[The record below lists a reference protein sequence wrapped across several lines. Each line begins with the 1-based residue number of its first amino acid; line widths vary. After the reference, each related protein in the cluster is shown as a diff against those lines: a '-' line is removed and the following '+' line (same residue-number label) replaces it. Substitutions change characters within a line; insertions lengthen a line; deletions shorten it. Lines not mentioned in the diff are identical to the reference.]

1 MLRAVGRATSRLDL
15 PPPAALTGEW
25 FGALAVIAPS
35 VSIQPVSG
43 DDVFSGPPGTGGPDA
58 TGAVGGGWVGYLSYP
73 DAGADG
79 RPHRIPEAAG
89 GWTDCVLRRDRD
101 GQWWYESLSGAP
113 IADWLASALAT
124 TRASV
129 ARPAPAC
136 RIDWE
141 PADRAAHRDGV
152 LACLEAIGA
161 GEVYQACVCTQFA
174 GTVTGSPLD
183 FFIDGFGRTAPSRS
197 AFVAGPWEPSHRYPR
212 SYSCA
217 AAGPW

>member
-1 MLRAVGRATSRLDL
+1 MCLYNRSAATTCS
-15 PPPAALTGEW
+15 W
-25 FGALAVIAPS
+25 
-35 VSIQPVSG
+35 
-43 DDVFSGPPGTGGPDA
+43 GPPGTGGPDA

-197 AFVAGPWEPSHRYPR
+197 AFVAGRGEPSHRYPR